1 MSSFHLASVVR
12 RRPSWQPAS
21 APVSLPDQL
30 SRCQLLPPP
39 APPPSALPSH
49 PGKDR
54 SARHISCH
62 AASCSAHLL
71 HPPVPCPL
79 IQVATCLICKMVNL
93 RNILLLV
100 LLQNDNL
107 LCTSFL
113 HHILQCKSGGETE
126 WRRSR
131 ISKAQYFV
139 KQICYIVH
147 CVHSEPWSYN
157 LCGICILSCNPTS
170 VYVHEERGKVKWI

>member
-54 SARHISCH
+54 SARQSRCH

-93 RNILLLV
+93 RNVLLLV

-107 LCTSFL
+107 LCTFFL
-113 HHILQCKSGGETE
+113 HHIVVVRQSEDAPEYRRHSILLSKFVTLYTVCTVNPGVIICVEFVYLLAVQLQSMSTRKG
-126 WRRSR
+126 
-131 ISKAQYFV
+131 V
-139 KQICYIVH
+139 K
-147 CVHSEPWSYN
+147 
-157 LCGICILSCNPTS
+157 
-170 VYVHEERGKVKWI
+170 